1 MGRNFL
7 QKKKVLTIKNK
18 EAIMA
23 TKENNNVVE
32 NTTVEL
38 FDCDIFEN
46 KYEEYL
52 DNDFDCKFD
61 TVTDE
66 LGNKLDELFQKN
78 EVHNK
83 VYHQR
88 LTCIFS
94 VLYVFMDT
102 TPEGWEVSIQKCK
115 NFSVEMMYEVS
126 ELLAKTLENSI
137 NQEKL
142 MMQDIAI
149 YVEINSMLDALNS
162 FIARCGSTAA
172 LTSEVRFKK
181 LRTETIDELVKK
193 LDNNIIK

>member
-23 TKENNNVVE
+23 TKENNVVE
-32 NTTVEL
+32 NTTKV
-38 FDCDIFEN
+38 FEN
-46 KYEEYL
+46 KYEECSY
-52 DNDFDCKFD
+52 NNFNCKFD
-61 TVTDE
+61 AVLDE
-66 LGNKLDELFQKN
+66 LRNKLDKLFLES

-102 TPEGWEVSIQKCK
+102 TPKGWEINIQKCK

-142 MMQDIAI
+142 VMQDIAI
-149 YVEINSMLDALNS
+149 YVEINSMLDVLNS

-172 LTSEVRFKK
+172 LTNDEGFRI
-181 LRTETIDELVKK
+181 LHAETIGKLVNN
-193 LDNNIIK
+193 LDKHIAI

>member
-23 TKENNNVVE
+23 TKENNVVE
-32 NTTVEL
+32 NTTKV
-38 FDCDIFEN
+38 FEN
-46 KYEEYL
+46 KYEECSY
-52 DNDFDCKFD
+52 NDFDCKFD
-61 TVTDE
+61 AVTDE

-78 EVHNK
+78 EAHNK

-126 ELLAKTLENSI
+126 ELLAKTLKNSI